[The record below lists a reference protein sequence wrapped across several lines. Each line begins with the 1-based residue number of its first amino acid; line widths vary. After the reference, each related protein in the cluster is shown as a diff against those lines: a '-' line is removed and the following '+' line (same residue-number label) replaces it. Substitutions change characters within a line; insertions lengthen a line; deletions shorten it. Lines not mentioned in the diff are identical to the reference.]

1 VHLGS
6 PSHSRPALKSCSVL
20 ECRSCGSRPPAAR
33 PRRAARDA
41 PVGLFAEVLFI
52 ESSRSPTNWDC
63 GIETTFRSQGDEWVQ
78 HCLATLGARTATV
91 LTKRRLHIEA
101 PLPVVRQE
109 PHQLFEPLALLPHAV
124 CFASPKIFILLCA
137 EKIRATTYA
146 HSGRPICCRSNGAVK
161 AVIRGRRKQP
171 GSSASSCFTAS
182 RSP

>member
-63 GIETTFRSQGDEWVQ
+63 GIEAAFRSQGDEWVQ

-91 LTKRRLHIEA
+91 LTKRRPI
-101 PLPVVRQE
+101 
-109 PHQLFEPLALLPHAV
+109 
-124 CFASPKIFILLCA
+124 SK
-137 EKIRATTYA
+137 
-146 HSGRPICCRSNGAVK
+146 RPCPSFGKSRTS
-161 AVIRGRRKQP
+161 
-171 GSSASSCFTAS
+171 FLS
-182 RSP
+182 RSPFCRMPSASHRLRYLSFCAPRKYVRPRMPIVADRSAAE